1 MFRGPAKIMR
11 ASALGKWFG
20 WGGMA
25 VVLLVYVAL
34 AFLPGHLKVIAFA
47 VISIAAVAVYGPLVT
62 KAIKPV
68 PDSVDLYVDQTG
80 VYADGAPLALHGD
93 IRQAYIRPALAPR
106 TVASRS
112 SSGVGIVF
120 RTPNYPMTVELM
132 TRKGQVNIDPG
143 GEAAAAAILTALG
156 APVSICAPDYR
167 ASTSRRQ
174 WVMSAVVVVVF
185 LTVLFGYSFYMS
197 HRAMGH

>member
-1 MFRGPAKIMR
+1 MG
-11 ASALGKWFG
+11 ASALGKWLV
-20 WGGMA
+20 WGGIA
-25 VVLLVYVAL
+25 VVVLVGVAL
-34 AFLPGHLKVIAFA
+34 AFLPGHLKGIALA
-47 VISIAAVAVYGPLVT
+47 VVSIAAIAVYGPLVT

-106 TVASRS
+106 TVVSRS
-112 SSGVGIVF
+112 SGGGVAF

-143 GEAAAAAILTALG
+143 SEQAATAILTALG
-156 APVSICAPDYR
+156 VPVTVCTPDYR
-167 ASTSRRQ
+167 ASMSRRQ

-185 LTVLFGYSFYMS
+185 IGGMLAYSAYMQ
-197 HRAMGH
+197 HQALGRH

>member
-1 MFRGPAKIMR
+1 MG
-11 ASALGKWFG
+11 ASALGKWLV
-20 WGGMA
+20 WGGIA
-25 VVLLVYVAL
+25 VVVLVGVAL
-34 AFLPGHLKVIAFA
+34 AFLPGHLKGIALA
-47 VISIAAVAVYGPLVT
+47 VVSIAAIAVYGPLVT

-106 TVASRS
+106 TVVSRS
-112 SSGVGIVF
+112 SGGGIAF

-143 GEAAAAAILTALG
+143 SEQAATAILTALG
-156 APVSICAPDYR
+156 VPVTVCTPDYR
-167 ASTSRRQ
+167 ASMSRRQ

-185 LTVLFGYSFYMS
+185 IGGMLAYSAYMQ
-197 HRAMGH
+197 HQALGRH